1 MIQAQDEFMLFLLLL
16 LFFYKRSVGGGAW
29 SPRGLWTEKEILN
42 IHFCDK
48 GPTHMHTGKP
58 KPRRRETT

>member
-1 MIQAQDEFMLFLLLL
+1 M
-16 LFFYKRSVGGGAW
+16 LFFYYKRRVGGRAR
-29 SPRGLWTEKEILN
+29 SPRGLWIEKEILN

-48 GPTHMHTGKP
+48 GPSHMPTGKP